1 MWVEM
6 KVHSLVDLM
15 DVDWVVNLASSLVVL
30 KVYRMEHCSAAS
42 TVYMWVESSDTV
54 MVELKERK
62 KVDKMVTEMV
72 GMKAQSKV
80 VSLDDVMVV
89 NLELWSAD

>member
-15 DVDWVVNLASSLVVL
+15 DADWVVNLASSLVVL

-42 TVYMWVESSDTV
+42 TVYMWVV
-54 MVELKERK
+54 ML
-62 KVDKMVTEMV
+62 
-72 GMKAQSKV
+72 
-80 VSLDDVMVV
+80 VSLKVC
-89 NLELWSAD
+89 LKAE